1 MNLLKVFSIISSM
14 LQQTISHFVVK
25 KKSRNSISLKYYKII
40 FISCY
45 NVYYAKQFDAIK
57 YLASEIN
64 SSMSK
69 HFVFR
74 CYLAITLQWAIKRKS
89 SLKVVIRD
97 RSHYSHRLQLK
108 SLDHLV
114 LRASL
119 ASAQWNRKR
128 KTFNSISV
136 KNFALFHGWKGRSCA
151 GGGTSSC
158 VIGSPFILRKITIN

>member
-45 NVYYAKQFDAIK
+45 NVYYAKQFDAIRRLE

-64 SSMSK
+64 STMSK

-74 CYLAITLQWAIKRKS
+74 CYLAIALQWAIKC
-89 SLKVVIRD
+89 LKVVIRD

-136 KNFALFHGWKGRSCA
+136 KKFALLHGWKGRSCA